1 MRGGGR
7 HNRGTYNRTVGA
19 RRGDTMTNTSAATIA
34 LRLLTDREGPPVVS
48 TTPPHPE
55 ASPDRPGAVTVSRIV
70 ARNSGHPQPYTG
82 AGGSTQALGGW
93 AGSKLERVEFP
104 AGGRPPGPWGP
115 VRCHLAVP
123 AEIRR
128 FLVCGGIAVA

>member
-1 MRGGGR
+1 MGGR
-7 HNRGTYNRTVGA
+7 VCKIRLGPAGA
-19 RRGDTMTNTSAATIA
+19 YLGRRRATPPRSPRPLCGYRSPCCVDHPPA
-34 LRLLTDREGPPVVS
+34 PGPL
-48 TTPPHPE
+48 PHPE